1 MKLTLRR
8 QIFLVD
14 NAESMLDHWYEATLL
29 LKTLVETAEGLDE
42 NGMDLHFTTG
52 TTKLEGKDS
61 AEKFVNSMK
70 KACPKQGTHTD
81 LRISLGYILD
91 DYKDKL
97 ARKAKY
103 PTTAKVKDLVLVV
116 LTDGVWA
123 GMTEKKDIAD
133 QLVRFSQTV
142 KSLDGDLKQ
151 RPVGVGFIQFG
162 TDEAATQ
169 ELKYLDEF
177 LDEKDIP

>member
-1 MKLTLRR
+1 MLIEP

-14 NAESMLDHWYEATLL
+14 NAESMMDHWYEATLL

-61 AEKFVNSMK
+61 ADKFVNSMK
-70 KACPKQGTHTD
+70 KACPTNGTRTD
-81 LRISLGYILD
+81 LRTSLGYILD
-91 DYKDKL
+91 EYTYKLK
-97 ARKAKY
+97 RKAKY
-103 PTTAKVKDLVLVV
+103 PTTNNVKDLVLVV

-123 GMTEKKDIAD
+123 GMTEKRSVAD

-142 KSLDGDLKQ
+142 ISLAGDLKQ
-151 RPVGVGFIQFG
+151 RPVGVEFIQFG

-169 ELKYLDEF
+169 ELKYLDDY
-177 LDEKDIP
+177 LDETDIP

>member
-1 MKLTLRR
+1 M
-8 QIFLVD
+8 D
-14 NAESMLDHWYEATLL
+14 NAESMMDHWYEATLL

-52 TTKLEGKDS
+52 TTKLEGKES
-61 AEKFVNSMK
+61 AEKFVDSMR
-70 KACPKQGTHTD
+70 KARPTNGTHTD

-91 DYKDKL
+91 EYKNRL
-97 ARKAKY
+97 MRKSKY
-103 PTTAKVKDLVLVV
+103 PTTTKVKDLVLVV

-123 GMTEKKDIAD
+123 GMSEKRVVAD

-142 KSLDGDLKQ
+142 KSLAGDLKQ
-151 RPVGVGFIQFG
+151 RPVGVEFIQFG

-169 ELKYLDEF
+169 ELKYLDDF